1 MPAKAEEIIFSA
13 EIEKKDMR
21 DEQLLEAIE
30 RYLAGEMNP
39 DERRAFEQ
47 LRTENAEVDSRVIEH
62 QQFVGLLKQYGERVQ
77 LEKRL
82 NAIHDEIDV
91 HALVEEV
98 TERPSWIIQIWRNHH
113 SKISVAASIAIFAI
127 LATLF
132 VTGKMDNNSSYQE
145 LKGKVDRLGS
155 TTNTLIRKVDAFGK
169 NVKVLPPDKF
179 RGTGFAITSNGLI
192 ATAYHLV
199 ERADSIYV
207 QNVWGKSFKVKL
219 VSSDKVNDI
228 AILKVIDTTFSN
240 LGTVPYTFKR
250 AESDL
255 AESVFTYGYPQDS
268 PVYNDGRITSLN
280 GMNGD
285 TIDYQISVPINAG
298 SSGAPLLDGRGNI
311 IGIVKAKETGLE
323 GTHFAL
329 KSDFLLDA
337 IDNIPTDSLT
347 RKPVLNTKNT
357 LTNLSR
363 VQQVKKLQNYVFMV
377 KVY

>member
-13 EIEKKDMR
+13 EIEKKMR
-21 DEQLLEAIE
+21 DEELLELIE

-39 DERRAFEQ
+39 DERRAFER

-62 QQFVGLLKQYGERVQ
+62 QQFVGLLKQYGERVE

-98 TERPSWIIQIWRNHH
+98 TERPTWIIQLWRDHH

-127 LATLF
+127 LGTLF

-145 LKGKVDRLGS
+145 LKGKVDQLGS
-155 TTNTLIRKVDAFGK
+155 KTNTLIRQVDAFGK
-169 NVKVLPPDKF
+169 TVKVLPPDKF
-179 RGTGFAITSNGLI
+179 RGTGFAITSNGMI

-199 ERADSIYV
+199 DRADSIYV
-207 QNVWGKSFKVKL
+207 QNVYGKSFKVK
-219 VSSDKVNDI
+219 VISSDKVNDI
-228 AILKVIDTTFSN
+228 AILKVIDSTFTN
-240 LGTVPYTFKR
+240 LGTIPYTFKR
-250 AESDL
+250 TESDL
-255 AESVFTYGYPQDS
+255 AENVFTFGYPQDS

-298 SSGAPLLDGRGNI
+298 SSGAPLLDSRGNV

-329 KSDFLLDA
+329 KADYLLDA
-337 IDNIPTDSLT
+337 IDDIPSDSVT

-357 LTNLSR
+357 LSNLTR

>member
-13 EIEKKDMR
+13 EIEKKMR
-21 DEQLLEAIE
+21 DEELLEVIE
-30 RYLAGEMNP
+30 RYLAGEMSP

-47 LRTENAEVDSRVIEH
+47 LRTENADVDSRVIEH
-62 QQFVGLLKQYGERVQ
+62 QQFVGLLKQYGERVE

-98 TERPSWIIQIWRNHH
+98 TERPTWIIQLWRDHH

-127 LATLF
+127 LGTLF
-132 VTGKMDNNSSYQE
+132 VTGKMDNKSTYTELSQTVKNQNSAINR
-145 LKGKVDRLGS
+145 LKD
-155 TTNTLIRKVDAFGK
+155 KVDAL
-169 NVKVLPPDKF
+169 NVAPRLPPNKSSA
-179 RGTGFAITSNGLI
+179 TGFAITSNGLI
-192 ATAYHLV
+192 ATAYHV
-199 ERADSIYV
+199 IYRADSVYV
-207 QNVWGKSFKVKL
+207 QNAAGHVFKT
-219 VSSDKVNDI
+219 KVIYTDAKRDV
-228 AILKVIDTTFSN
+228 AILKISDTTFTG
-240 LGTVPYTFKR
+240 LGAIPYTFKR
-250 AESDL
+250 MESDL

-268 PVYNDGRITSLN
+268 PMYNDGRVTSLN

-285 TIDYQISVPINAG
+285 TIDYLISVPINAG
-298 SSGAPLLDGRGNI
+298 SSGAPLLDSRGNV

-329 KSDFLLDA
+329 KADYLLDA
-337 IDNIPTDSLT
+337 IDDIPSDSVT

-357 LTNLSR
+357 LSNLTR

>member
-1 MPAKAEEIIFSA
+1 M
-13 EIEKKDMR
+13 KKKMR
-21 DEQLLEAIE
+21 DEELLEVIE
-30 RYLAGEMNP
+30 RYLAGEMNS
-39 DERRAFEQ
+39 DERGAFER
-47 LRTENAEVDSRVIEH
+47 LRTENAEVDNRVIEH
-62 QQFVGLLKQYGERVQ
+62 QQFVGLLKQYGERVE

-82 NAIHDEIDV
+82 NAIHEEIDV
-91 HALVEEV
+91 HTLVEEV
-98 TERPSWIIQIWRNHH
+98 TERPTWIIQLWRDHH

-145 LKGKVDRLGS
+145 LKGKVDQLGS
-155 TTNTLIRKVDAFGK
+155 KTNTLIRQVDAFGK
-169 NVKVLPPDKF
+169 TVKVLPPDKF
-179 RGTGFAITSNGLI
+179 RGTGFAITSNGMI

-199 ERADSIYV
+199 DRADSIYV
-207 QNVWGKSFKVKL
+207 QNIYGKSFKVK
-219 VSSDKVNDI
+219 VISSDKVNDI
-228 AILKVIDTTFSN
+228 AILKVIDSTFTN
-240 LGTVPYTFKR
+240 LGAIPYTFKR
-250 AESDL
+250 TESDL
-255 AESVFTYGYPQDS
+255 AENVFTFGYPQDS

-298 SSGAPLLDGRGNI
+298 SSGAPLLDSRGNV

-329 KSDFLLDA
+329 KADYLLDA
-337 IDNIPTDSLT
+337 IDDIPSDSVT
-347 RKPVLNTKNT
+347 RKPILNTKNT
-357 LTNLSR
+357 LSNLTR